1 MQPSTST
8 RRAAW
13 TGALLVAGGAMLFAT
28 KGIFAKK
35 LYALGVGVE
44 ALVAIR
50 AALAVP
56 LFWLFAGARE
66 GLAGLGSIPPR
77 SALAA
82 AGAGL
87 LCYYFGALLSF
98 QSLAMIDASIERV
111 LLFSYPSMVVL
122 YTSVRDRA
130 WPTGRVLAALV
141 LTYAGIF
148 LVVGGLDAAALR
160 ANALGALLVI
170 GSAMTFAAYFLIGE
184 RHTRVIGSAR
194 FTLIA
199 MTSSAA
205 ALAAHLLLRHEL
217 AELTNVP
224 GRGWVLLGALAVL
237 VMFVPALMQAEG
249 IRRIG
254 AARGAVVSTAGPPM
268 TILLAWLL
276 LGERMSAWQFA
287 GVAAIVA
294 GILVLDLNR
303 TRQRAS

>member
-1 MQPSTST
+1 MYPSPSP

-13 TGALLVAGGAMLFAT
+13 IGALLVAGGAMLFAT

-44 ALVAIR
+44 ALVAVR

-66 GLAGLGSIPPR
+66 GLGGLRAIPPR

-82 AGAGL
+82 AAAGV
-87 LCYYFGALLSF
+87 LCYYGGALLDF
-98 QSLAMIDASIERV
+98 HALTMIDASIERV
-111 LLFSYPSMVVL
+111 LMFSYPAMVVL
-122 YTSVRDRA
+122 YTSVRSRA
-130 WPTGRVLAALV
+130 WPTGPVLLALV

-148 LVVGGLDAAALR
+148 LVVGGLDGAALR

-170 GSAMTFAAYFLIGE
+170 GSAMTYAAYFLIGE
-184 RHTRVIGSAR
+184 RHTRVIGSSR

-199 MTSSAA
+199 MTCSAM
-205 ALAAHLLLRHEL
+205 ALAAHFLVLRGP
-217 AELTNVP
+217 AELGQIP
-224 GRGWVLLGALAVL
+224 AKGWVLLVTLGTL

-287 GVAAIVA
+287 GVGAIVA
-294 GILVLDLNR
+294 GILALDLDR
-303 TRQRAS
+303 TRARTR

>member
-1 MQPSTST
+1 MYSSPSP

-13 TGALLVAGGAMLFAT
+13 IGAMLVAGGAMLFAT

-50 AALAVP
+50 AVMAVP

-82 AGAGL
+82 AGAGV
-87 LCYYFGALLSF
+87 LCYYVGALLDF
-98 QSLAMIDASIERV
+98 EALTMIDASIERV
-111 LLFSYPSMVVL
+111 LMFSYPAMVVV

-130 WPTGRVLAALV
+130 WPSGRVLTALA

-148 LVVGGLDAAALR
+148 LVVGGLDGAELR

-170 GSAMTFAAYFLIGE
+170 ASAMTFAAYFLIGE

-194 FTLIA
+194 YTLIA
-199 MTSSAA
+199 MTSAA
-205 ALAAHLLLRHEL
+205 IALALHFLVMREPAEL
-217 AELTNVP
+217 AQIP
-224 GRGWVLLGALAVL
+224 ARGWALLVALGTL

-254 AARGAVVSTAGPPM
+254 AAHGAVMSSAGPPT

-287 GVAAIVA
+287 GVGAIVA
-294 GILVLDLNR
+294 GILALDLDR
-303 TRQRAS
+303 TRAKTR

>member
-1 MQPSTST
+1 MYPSPSP

-13 TGALLVAGGAMLFAT
+13 IGALLVAGGAMLFAT

-44 ALVAIR
+44 ALVAVR

-66 GLAGLGSIPPR
+66 GLGGLRAIPPR

-82 AGAGL
+82 AAAGV
-87 LCYYFGALLSF
+87 LCYYGGALLDF
-98 QSLAMIDASIERV
+98 HALTMIDASIERV
-111 LLFSYPSMVVL
+111 LMFSYPAMVVL
-122 YTSVRDRA
+122 YTSVRSRA
-130 WPTGRVLAALV
+130 WPTGPVLLALV

-148 LVVGGLDAAALR
+148 LVVGGLDGAALR

-170 GSAMTFAAYFLIGE
+170 GSAMTYAAYFLIGE
-184 RHTRVIGSAR
+184 RHTRVIGSSR

-199 MTSSAA
+199 MTCSAM
-205 ALAAHLLLRHEL
+205 ALAAHFLVLRGP
-217 AELTNVP
+217 AELGQIP
-224 GRGWVLLGALAVL
+224 AKGWVLLVTLGTL

-287 GVAAIVA
+287 GVGAIVA
-294 GILVLDLNR
+294 GILALDLDR
-303 TRQRAS
+303 TRAKTR